1 MKRIIL
7 VLLLFLLTT
16 TLYSQEKGTMDFSV
30 SAGVISSNFL
40 IDFYAQLL
48 TLGLIRTKGDVMT
61 PAINTTF
68 KYAVMDNWFVNADF
82 TYEYAKKK
90 LLGSNDEV
98 LDIQTHNYFT
108 LGIGTEYHYFNT
120 EITRIYAG
128 TAIAYTLDN
137 YKTNSQSANVPHF
150 NFQLTPLGIRV
161 GKKLAGFFELG
172 FGYKGILILG
182 ISYQH

>member
-82 TYEYAKKK
+82 TYEYTKKK

-98 LDIQTHNYFT
+98 LD
-108 LGIGTEYHYFNT
+108 NT
-120 EITRIYAG
+120 EITQIYAG
-128 TAIAYTLDN
+128 AAIAYTLNN
-137 YKTNSQSANVPHF
+137 YKTNSQSANIPHF
-150 NFQLTPLGIRV
+150 NFQLTPLGVRV